1 MIKPLISAGLY
12 ILIDW
17 QNLNFEGP
25 GPLVVNMIVNYCCT
39 QKMLKETEETIDF
52 FVTFLS

>member
-1 MIKPLISAGLY
+1 MIKPLISARLY